1 MKFWQKYHGT
11 VKNSYSGPFI
21 TNTTLLWQICGRMT
35 KNFVI
40 ILFYIIIYQHSYK
53 QHTWWANSWETTVAT
68 LCLLPSEETPSLNSS
83 AVSR

>member
-40 ILFYIIIYQHSYK
+40 ILFKSGYEYLLTYLP
-53 QHTWWANSWETTVAT
+53 T
-68 LCLLPSEETPSLNSS
+68 LL
-83 AVSR
+83 